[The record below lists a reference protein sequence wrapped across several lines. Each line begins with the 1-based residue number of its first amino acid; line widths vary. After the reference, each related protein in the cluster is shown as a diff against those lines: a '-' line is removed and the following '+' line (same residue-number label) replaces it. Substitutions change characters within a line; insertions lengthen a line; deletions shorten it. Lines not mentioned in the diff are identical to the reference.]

1 MQLERLKEYQVVISQ
16 KPKDKVG
23 NHLESHVGPIAEGSM
38 WKQEDFGDF
47 RRTISSEQLESKSGC
62 RL

>member
-1 MQLERLKEYQVVISQ
+1 VQLERLKEYQVVISQ

-47 RRTISSEQLESKSGC
+47 RRTISSEQ
-62 RL
+62 